1 MIAGFIEWV
10 QGNRPCTPLEALAV
24 VVTFAAVFSF
34 NMLIV
39 CWLMKRGGAR

>member
-24 VVTFAAVFSF
+24 VVTFAAVFTV

-39 CWLMKRGGAR
+39 CRLVKGGAR